1 MGRMRALRLVLA
13 LVIAFPV
20 LRAAPAYSWHGSGS
34 VTALAVAPS
43 NPSII
48 YARTSDRGVF
58 KSTDGGASWNAT
70 GGLKD
75 VFVWTLA
82 VDPSNPDTLFA
93 GTHSNGV
100 LKSTDGGAS
109 WSPSLTNENCFGY
122 CGIVQT
128 LAIDPQKPD
137 TLYAGAIYAFKST
150 DGGATWSWSGL
161 SDGVQALAID
171 PLTPS
176 TVYAGTDIN
185 HEGSDPEMI
194 RGGVFKSTDGGA
206 SWSTTGLTNIP
217 VSALAIA
224 PSNSTLSQRVAVRFY
239 GGVFKSTDGGAS
251 WNWSAAGL
259 TNVLFGSLVF
269 DPQHENTV
277 YAASESGVFKS
288 TDGGATWSAFNGG
301 LTDFLT
307 AYGVGPSVGPL
318 AIDPLTPTTLYAG
331 TSIGVFKSTD
341 GAAYWSPTG
350 LTQHSPLHSLSLNP
364 TSVTA
369 GTVSTGTVTLIAPAP
384 VGGAVVTV
392 FSSDPTVGTVP
403 ASVTVPAGAWVAYFS
418 VSTNSVTAF
427 TSVTI
432 SGSYGGVTKSANL
445 TVNPAITLSAL
456 SLNPTSV
463 NSQTASTGTVTL
475 SAAAPMGG
483 AVVTLSSSDTTVAT
497 VPASV
502 TVAAGVTSANFTVST
517 SVVPASATV
526 TISGAYGGVTR
537 SAVLTVLPA
546 STTLASVSLNPT
558 SVTGGSPSSG
568 TVTLIAEA
576 PAGGAVGP
584 PPRRHPAAAA

>member
-224 PSNSTLSQRVAVRFY
+224 PSNSTTLYAVI
-239 GGVFKSTDGGAS
+239 GGYYAGLYKSTDGGAS

-269 DPQHENTV
+269 DPQNENTV

-384 VGGAVVTV
+384 VGGAVVTL
-392 FSSDPTVGTVP
+392 SSGNTAIATVP
-403 ASVTVPAGAWVAYFS
+403 ASVTVPAGATSATFA
-418 VSTNSVTAF
+418 VSTSSNPPSTPVAIWAAFGDAIRSAMLYVT
-427 TSVTI
+427 
-432 SGSYGGVTKSANL
+432 
-445 TVNPAITLSAL
+445 PPPLSL
-456 SLNPTSV
+456 SLNPTSA
-463 NSQTASTGTVTL
+463 TAGAAPTGTVTRT
-475 SAAAPMGG
+475 AAAP
-483 AVVTLSSSDTTVAT
+483 
-497 VPASV
+497 
-502 TVAAGVTSANFTVST
+502 
-517 SVVPASATV
+517 
-526 TISGAYGGVTR
+526 
-537 SAVLTVLPA
+537 
-546 STTLASVSLNPT
+546 
-558 SVTGGSPSSG
+558 
-568 TVTLIAEA
+568 
-576 PAGGAVGP
+576 
-584 PPRRHPAAAA
+584 

>member
-20 LRAAPAYSWHGSGS
+20 LRAAPAYSWHGSGN

-109 WSPSLTNENCFGY
+109 WS
-122 CGIVQT
+122 
-128 LAIDPQKPD
+128 
-137 TLYAGAIYAFKST
+137 
-150 DGGATWSWSGL
+150 
-161 SDGVQALAID
+161 
-171 PLTPS
+171 
-176 TVYAGTDIN
+176 
-185 HEGSDPEMI
+185 
-194 RGGVFKSTDGGA
+194 
-206 SWSTTGLTNIP
+206 TTGLTNIP

-224 PSNSTLSQRVAVRFY
+224 PSNSTTLYAVI
-239 GGVFKSTDGGAS
+239 GGYYAGLYKSTDGGAS

-269 DPQHENTV
+269 DPQNENTV

-384 VGGAVVTV
+384 VGGAVVTL
-392 FSSDPTVGTVP
+392 SSGNTAIATVP
-403 ASVTVPAGAWVAYFS
+403 ASVTVPAGATSATFA
-418 VSTNSVTAF
+418 VSTSSNPPSTPVAIWAAFDDAIRSAMLYVTPPPLSV
-427 TSVTI
+427 
-432 SGSYGGVTKSANL
+432 
-445 TVNPAITLSAL
+445 

-463 NSQTASTGTVTL
+463 TAGAASTGTVTL
-475 SAAAPMGG
+475 SASSPAGG
-483 AVVTLSSSDTTVAT
+483 AVVTLFASDPTVGT
-497 VPASV
+497 VPAS
-502 TVAAGVTSANFTVST
+502 G
-517 SVVPASATV
+517 
-526 TISGAYGGVTR
+526 
-537 SAVLTVLPA
+537 
-546 STTLASVSLNPT
+546 
-558 SVTGGSPSSG
+558 
-568 TVTLIAEA
+568 
-576 PAGGAVGP
+576 
-584 PPRRHPAAAA
+584 